1 MARVNVTG
9 SNKLLC
15 TMIWGATVW
24 GLIIIS
30 MACSRMNINFQFT
43 RDLRADCHLEMDRP
57 LERTARDSFSELP
70 APVASYAR
78 QVFAGDQLEDGPG
91 SRSLDS
97 MCTLVM
103 LTYNREKILKFLL
116 NHYCKVRSL
125 HKIIVIWNN
134 VNKSIPDDVLEVKEK
149 RCFPDL
155 LFIQEKENKLTNR
168 FKPRPEIETNCKC

>member
-1 MARVNVTG
+1 
-9 SNKLLC
+9 
-15 TMIWGATVW
+15 MIWGATVW
-24 GLIIIS
+24 GLVMII
-30 MACSRMNINFQFT
+30 MACSRMNISFQFT
-43 RDLRADCHLEMDRP
+43 RDLRADCHLEMDKP
-57 LERTARDSFSELP
+57 IERMVRADDSFSRLP
-70 APVASYAR
+70 AHVGQYAR
-78 QVFAGDQLEDGPG
+78 QVFAGVSTEGPG
-91 SRSLDS
+91 SSLSS
-97 MCTLVM
+97 MCTMVM

-134 VNKSIPDDVLEVKEK
+134 VNKSIPDDILGVKEK

>member
-1 MARVNVTG
+1 MPRVNVM
-9 SNKLLC
+9 SSSKLLC
-15 TMIWGATVW
+15 TMVWGATVW
-24 GLIIIS
+24 GFVVII
-30 MACSRMNINFQFT
+30 MACSRMNISFQFT

-57 LERTARDSFSELP
+57 LERMVRESFSELP
-70 APVASYAR
+70 AHAGKYAR
-78 QVFAGDQLEDGPG
+78 QVFAGVSPEGPG
-91 SRSLDS
+91 SLDS
-97 MCTLVM
+97 MCTMVM

-134 VNKSIPDDVLEVKEK
+134 VNKSIPDDILEVKEK

-155 LFIQEKENKLTNR
+155 LFIREKENKLTNR